1 MPFPVVSIIVPVYN
15 AETTLRRCIDSL
27 LAQTFADFELIA
39 VDDGSSDGSRE
50 VVGDYAARD
59 PRVRL
64 LTPGHGGVSAARN
77 CGIEAAQGKWLT
89 FVDADDYVAPGY
101 LADLLIGADSAE
113 FSISGYSVVNPGS
126 QPQPVDV
133 LGGKPLPGSGGI
145 CRTDEML
152 AAFSAYSLGFVWG
165 KLFRRD
171 IIGSAG
177 LRFDRDITFGEDGI
191 FCFSYFRLVDVCRVS
206 AKSGYFYVRGADYSS
221 LAFSAPAA
229 LRLAGLSRF
238 LDVVSAGDFD
248 RPEVRRK
255 VESHYLD
262 GLLATLSGDARS
274 ASPTLTRKIRYG
286 CYDTIRRRLSPA
298 TYRPTLPFFFDF
310 CGYFHW
316 WTLYERLFKL
326 IYL

>member
-1 MPFPVVSIIVPVYN
+1 MPFPIVSIIVPVYN

-50 VVGDYAARD
+50 VVGGYAARD

-77 CGIEAAQGKWLT
+77 CGIETAQGKWLT
-89 FVDADDYVAPGY
+89 FVDADDYVAPDY
-101 LADLLIGADSAE
+101 LADLLTDAADAE

-126 QPQPVDV
+126 LPQPVDV
-133 LGGKPLPGSGGI
+133 LDGKPLPGRGGI
-145 CRTDEML
+145 CKTDEML

-191 FCFSYFRLVDVCRVS
+191 FCFSYFRLVDVCCVS
-206 AKSGYFYVRGADYSS
+206 AKSGYFYVRGADHSS
-221 LAFSAPAA
+221 LAFSVPAA
-229 LRLAGLSRF
+229 SRLAGLSRF

-262 GLLATLSGDARS
+262 GLLATLLGDARS
-274 ASPTLTRKIRYG
+274 ASPTLTREIRYG

-316 WTLYERLFKL
+316 WMLYERLFKL